1 MAQIN
6 NHEFYGLDTDYVT
19 KHKELFDFFDGQNLD
34 VEINDDFA
42 ELKTILT
49 SKDKDDY
56 AYDFDPAF
64 ESYLDNATGFILYL
78 RYNNEIVATYA
89 AKKLGLNTFLES
101 MRLKYPGNY
110 DTIDDFP
117 GQSAYS
123 SCQWVSKDHRGKK
136 WGRVLDHLKK
146 HICFDLMKC
155 STNYAIHKSDLR
167 DYHVN
172 HLAYS
177 NNQRLAV
184 IPNGDVGGAG
194 EVIDKEYWIAYSSNT
209 EWADKQSEVKALYT

>member
-1 MAQIN
+1 MAIIN

-89 AKKLGLNTFLES
+89 AKKLSVPVFIEG
-101 MRLKYPGNY
+101 MKLKYPGNY
-110 DTIDDFP
+110 DTIDDFS

-146 HICFDLMKC
+146 NLCFDLMKC
-155 STNYAIHKSDLR
+155 ETNFAIHKSDLR

-194 EVIDKEYWIAYSSNT
+194 EVIDKEYWIAYSTST
-209 EWADKQSEVKALYT
+209 EWADKQSEVKTLYT

>member
-89 AKKLGLNTFLES
+89 AKKLGLNTFIEN
-101 MRLKYPGNY
+101 MKLKYPGNY
-110 DTIDDFP
+110 DTSEDFS

-155 STNYAIHKSDLR
+155 ETNYAIHKSDLR

>member
-6 NHEFYGLDTDYVT
+6 NHEFYGFDTDYVK
-19 KHKELFDFFDGQNLD
+19 KHKELFDFLDSQNLD
-34 VEINDDFA
+34 VEINDNFA

-56 AYDFDPAF
+56 AYDFDSAF
-64 ESYLDNATGFILYL
+64 ETYLDNATGFVLYL
-78 RYNNEIVATYA
+78 RYNNEVVATYA
-89 AKKLGLNTFLES
+89 AKKLSLPKFVEN
-101 MRLKYPGNY
+101 MKLKYPGNY

-146 HICFDLMKC
+146 HICFDFMKC
-155 STNYAIHKSDLR
+155 TTNYAIHKSDLR

-177 NNQRLAV
+177 NSQRLAI

>member
-6 NHEFYGLDTDYVT
+6 NHEFYGLDTEYVA
-19 KHKELFDFFDGQNLD
+19 KHKELFDFFDSQNLD

-42 ELKTILT
+42 QLKTILT

-56 AYDFDPAF
+56 AYDFDSAF

-101 MRLKYPGNY
+101 MKLKYPGNY
-110 DTIDDFP
+110 ESIDDFP

-123 SCQWVSKDHRGKK
+123 SCQWVSKEHRGKK

-146 HICFDLMKC
+146 NICFDLMKC
-155 STNYAIHKSDLR
+155 DTNFAIHKSDLR

>member
-1 MAQIN
+1 MAQIK
-6 NHEFYGLDTDYVT
+6 NHEFYGLDTAYVE
-19 KHKELFDFFDGQNLD
+19 KHKELFDFFESQNLD
-34 VEINDDFA
+34 VEINDDFI
-42 ELKTILT
+42 ELKNILT

-56 AYDFDPAF
+56 AYKFDPAF
-64 ESYLDNATGFILYL
+64 ETYLDKATGFVLYL
-78 RYNNEIVATYA
+78 RYNNDIVATYA
-89 AKKLGLNTFLES
+89 AKKLSLQTFIKEMKLV
-101 MRLKYPGNY
+101 YPGNY
-110 DTIDDFP
+110 ETINDFE
-117 GQSAYS
+117 GKQAYS
-123 SCQWVSKDHRGKK
+123 SCQWVSKEHRGKK

-146 HICFDLMKC
+146 NICFDLMKC
-155 STNYAIHKSDLR
+155 DTNFAIHKSDLR

-177 NNQRLAV
+177 NSKKLAV

>member
-1 MAQIN
+1 M
-6 NHEFYGLDTDYVT
+6 
-19 KHKELFDFFDGQNLD
+19 
-34 VEINDDFA
+34 
-42 ELKTILT
+42 T

-64 ESYLDNATGFILYL
+64 ETYLDKATGFVLYL

-89 AKKLGLNTFLES
+89 AKKLSLPNFIEQ
-101 MRLKYPGNY
+101 MKLKYPGNY
-110 DTIDDFP
+110 DTINEFP
-117 GQSAYS
+117 GQEAYS
-123 SCQWVSKDHRGKK
+123 SCQWVSKEHRGKK

-146 HICFDLMKC
+146 NICFDLMKC
-155 STNYAIHKSDLR
+155 DTNFAIHKSDLR

-177 NNQRLAV
+177 NNKKLAV

-209 EWADKQSEVKALYT
+209 EWADKQSEVKTLYT

>member
-19 KHKELFDFFDGQNLD
+19 KHKELFDFFDSQNLD

-56 AYDFDPAF
+56 AYDFDSAF

-110 DTIDDFP
+110 DTIDDFS

-123 SCQWVSKDHRGKK
+123 SCQWVSKEHRGKK

-155 STNYAIHKSDLR
+155 DTNYAIHKSDLR

-177 NNQRLAV
+177 NNKKLAV

-209 EWADKQSEVKALYT
+209 EWADKQSEVKTLYT

>member
-6 NHEFYGLDTDYVT
+6 NHEFYGLDTDYVE
-19 KHKELFDFFDGQNLD
+19 KHKELFDFFNGQNLD

-42 ELKTILT
+42 ELKSILT

-78 RYNNEIVATYA
+78 RYNNEVVATYA
-89 AKKLGLNTFLES
+89 AKKLSLPKFIEN
-101 MRLKYPGNY
+101 MKLKYPGNY
-110 DTIDDFP
+110 DSIDDFP

-123 SCQWVSKDHRGKK
+123 SCQWVSNEHRGKK

-146 HICFDLMKC
+146 NICFDLMKC
-155 STNYAIHKSDLR
+155 DTNFAIHKSDLR
-167 DYHVN
+167 DYHVK

-177 NNQRLAV
+177 NSKKLAV

-209 EWADKQSEVKALYT
+209 EWADKQSEVKTLYT

>member
-89 AKKLGLNTFLES
+89 AKKLGLNTFLEN
-101 MRLKYPGNY
+101 MKLKYPGNY

-123 SCQWVSKDHRGKK
+123 SCQWVSKEHRGKK

-155 STNYAIHKSDLR
+155 ETNFAIHKSDLR

>member
-6 NHEFYGLDTDYVT
+6 NHEFYGFDTDYVK
-19 KHKELFDFFDGQNLD
+19 KHKELFDFLDGQNLD

-78 RYNNEIVATYA
+78 RYNNEIVSTYA
-89 AKKLGLNTFLES
+89 AKKLGLNTFLEN
-101 MRLKYPGNY
+101 MKLKYPGNY

-123 SCQWVSKDHRGKK
+123 SCQWVSKEHRGKK

-155 STNYAIHKSDLR
+155 ETNYAIHKSDLR

-194 EVIDKEYWIAYSSNT
+194 EVIDKEYWIAYSSST
-209 EWADKQSEVKALYT
+209 EWTDKQSEVKALYT

>member
-89 AKKLGLNTFLES
+89 AKKLSLPKFIKEMKLV
-101 MRLKYPGNY
+101 YPGNY
-110 DTIDDFP
+110 ETIDDFP

-123 SCQWVSKDHRGKK
+123 SCQWVSKEHRGKK

-155 STNYAIHKSDLR
+155 ETNYAIHKSDLR

-209 EWADKQSEVKALYT
+209 EWADKQSEVKTLYT

>member
-6 NHEFYGLDTDYVT
+6 NHEFYGLDTAYVE
-19 KHKELFDFFDGQNLD
+19 KHKELFDFFEGQNLD
-34 VEINDDFA
+34 VEINDDFN

-56 AYDFDPAF
+56 AYDFDPTLETF
-64 ESYLDNATGFILYL
+64 LDSATGFVLYL

-89 AKKLGLNTFLES
+89 AKKLSLSTFIKEMKLI
-101 MRLKYPGNY
+101 YPGNY
-110 DTIDDFP
+110 DIIDDFP

-146 HICFDLMKC
+146 NLCFDLMKC
-155 STNYAIHKSDLR
+155 DTNFAIHKSDLR
-167 DYHVN
+167 DYHIN

>member
-89 AKKLGLNTFLES
+89 AKKLGLNTFLEN
-101 MRLKYPGNY
+101 MKLKYPGNY

-123 SCQWVSKDHRGKK
+123 SCQWVSKEHRGKK

-155 STNYAIHKSDLR
+155 ETNYAIHKSDLR

-209 EWADKQSEVKALYT
+209 EWADKQSEVKTLYT

>member
-56 AYDFDPAF
+56 AYDFDSAF

-78 RYNNEIVATYA
+78 KYNNEIVATYA
-89 AKKLGLNTFLES
+89 AKKLSLKTFIEN
-101 MRLKYPGNY
+101 MKLKYPGNY
-110 DTIDDFP
+110 DTIEDFS

-146 HICFDLMKC
+146 NLCFDLMKC
-155 STNYAIHKSDLR
+155 ETNF
-167 DYHVN
+167 VN

>member
-89 AKKLGLNTFLES
+89 AKKLGLNTFLEN
-101 MRLKYPGNY
+101 MKLKYPGNY

-123 SCQWVSKDHRGKK
+123 SCQWVSKEHRGKK

-155 STNYAIHKSDLR
+155 ETNYAIHKSDLR

-194 EVIDKEYWIAYSSNT
+194 EVIDKEYWIAYSTST
-209 EWADKQSEVKALYT
+209 EWADKQSEVKTLYT

>member
-89 AKKLGLNTFLES
+89 AKKLSLKTFIEN
-101 MRLKYPGNY
+101 MKLKYPGNY
-110 DTIDDFP
+110 DTIEDFS

-194 EVIDKEYWIAYSSNT
+194 EVIDKEYWIAYSTST
-209 EWADKQSEVKALYT
+209 EWADKQSEVKTLYT

>member
-6 NHEFYGLDTDYVT
+6 NHEFYGLDTDYVE
-19 KHKELFDFFDGQNLD
+19 KHKELFDFFNGQNLD

-42 ELKTILT
+42 ELKSILT

-78 RYNNEIVATYA
+78 RYNNEVVATYA
-89 AKKLGLNTFLES
+89 AKKLSLPKFIEN
-101 MRLKYPGNY
+101 MKLKYPGNY
-110 DTIDDFP
+110 DTINEFP
-117 GQSAYS
+117 GQEAYS
-123 SCQWVSKDHRGKK
+123 SCQWVSKEHRGKK

-146 HICFDLMKC
+146 NLCFDLMKC
-155 STNYAIHKSDLR
+155 DTNFAIHKSDLR
-167 DYHVN
+167 DYHVK

-177 NNQRLAV
+177 NSKKLAV

-209 EWADKQSEVKALYT
+209 EWADKQSEVKTLYT

>member
-89 AKKLGLNTFLES
+89 AKKLGLNTFLEN
-101 MRLKYPGNY
+101 MKLKYPGNY

-123 SCQWVSKDHRGKK
+123 SCQWVSKEHRGKK

-155 STNYAIHKSDLR
+155 ETNYAIHKSDLR

>member
-6 NHEFYGLDTDYVT
+6 NHEYYGLDTDFVA
-19 KHKELFDFFDGQNLD
+19 KHKELFDFFESQNLD
-34 VEINDDFA
+34 VEINDDFTQ
-42 ELKTILT
+42 LKTILT

-56 AYDFDPAF
+56 AYDFDSAF

-89 AKKLGLNTFLES
+89 AKKLGFDIFLDS
-101 MRLKYPGNY
+101 MKIKYPGNY
-110 DTIDDFP
+110 DTINDIVGP
-117 GQSAYS
+117 SAYS

-146 HICFDLMKC
+146 HLCFDLMKC
-155 STNYAIHKSDLR
+155 NTNYAIHKSDLR

>member
-89 AKKLGLNTFLES
+89 AKKLSLKTFIEN
-101 MRLKYPGNY
+101 MKLKYPGNY
-110 DTIDDFP
+110 DTIEDFS

-155 STNYAIHKSDLR
+155 ETNYAIHKSDLR

>member
-89 AKKLGLNTFLES
+89 AKKLGLNTFLEN
-101 MRLKYPGNY
+101 MKLKYPGNY

-123 SCQWVSKDHRGKK
+123 SCQWVSKEHRGKK

-146 HICFDLMKC
+146 NLCFDLMKC
-155 STNYAIHKSDLR
+155 DTNFAIHKSDLR
-167 DYHVN
+167 DYHIN

>member
-89 AKKLGLNTFLES
+89 AKKLSLKTFIEN
-101 MRLKYPGNY
+101 MKLKYPGNY
-110 DTIDDFP
+110 DTIEDFS

-209 EWADKQSEVKALYT
+209 EWADKQSEVKTLYT

>member
-89 AKKLGLNTFLES
+89 AKKLGLNTFLEN
-101 MRLKYPGNY
+101 MKLKYPGNY
-110 DTIDDFP
+110 ETIDDFP

-155 STNYAIHKSDLR
+155 ETNYAIHKSDLR

-209 EWADKQSEVKALYT
+209 EWADKQSEVKTLYT

>member
-89 AKKLGLNTFLES
+89 AKKLSLKTFIEN
-101 MRLKYPGNY
+101 MKLKYPGNY
-110 DTIDDFP
+110 DTIEDFS

-155 STNYAIHKSDLR
+155 ETNYAIHKSDLR

-209 EWADKQSEVKALYT
+209 EWADKQSEVKTLYT

>member
-89 AKKLGLNTFLES
+89 AKKLGLNTFLEN
-101 MRLKYPGNY
+101 MKLKYPGNY

-123 SCQWVSKDHRGKK
+123 SCQWVSKEHRGKK

-155 STNYAIHKSDLR
+155 ETNYAIHKSDLR
-167 DYHVN
+167 DYNFN

-209 EWADKQSEVKALYT
+209 EWADKQSEVKTLYT